1 MKKKTSKK
9 TTKTTAKKIKSSKV
23 SSAKSKTN
31 PKAKFRAAKARAS
44 WQPQRRHYVHD
55 GLKMH
60 YWEWGDPKEETYVFV
75 HGVRDQGRSWD
86 HFLDELI
93 SRGVPIKHAVAL
105 DLRGHGD
112 SEWPSTS
119 RGYAHEDFLTDLA
132 GLLKHLD
139 KDPVTIIGHSLG
151 GSMCL
156 LYAGTFPERVKR
168 MVLLESLGPFARSD
182 DEVPNIMAE
191 RLKGRDY
198 VEIPFPH
205 ETLQAAAK
213 AIQKTF
219 PLIPDKAALHMAQ
232 HGTNTNGGRYRWKH
246 DPILRYRTTTA
257 MSEGQVEAFIRRL
270 KCPILFVYGT
280 ESDFMK
286 SVRGHRAQLFP
297 NAKIVPIEG
306 AGHHIP
312 HEKPVELAAVV
323 VPFLLQ
329 D

>member
-1 MKKKTSKK
+1 MKKKSTKKSAKKTK
-9 TTKTTAKKIKSSKV
+9 TTKARVTQV
-23 SSAKSKTN
+23 KTRHKN
-31 PKAKFRAAKARAS
+31 QARAAKTATS
-44 WQPQRRHYVHD
+44 QEPRRRYFEHD
-55 GLKMH
+55 GLRLH
-60 YWEWGDPKEETYVFV
+60 YWEWGDPREHTYVFV

-86 HFLDELI
+86 HFIDELR
-93 SRGVPIKHAVAL
+93 SRGVPIKHAVAI

-112 SEWPSTS
+112 SEWPSSS

-132 GLLKHLD
+132 GLMKHLD
-139 KDPVTIIGHSLG
+139 KEPVTIIGHSLG

-156 LYAGTFPERVKR
+156 LYAGTFPEKVKR

-182 DEVPNIMAE
+182 DEVPDIMAE
-191 RLKGRDY
+191 RLKGRNY

-205 ETLQAAAK
+205 ETLEAAAK

-219 PLIPDKAALHMAQ
+219 PLIPDKAALHMAK
-232 HGTNTNGGRYRWKH
+232 HGTHTKGGRYRWKH

-257 MSEGQVEAFIRRL
+257 MSEGQVEAYIRRL
-270 KCPILFVYGT
+270 KCPILFIYGT

-286 SVRGHRAQLFP
+286 SVRGHRAQMFP
-297 NAKIVPIEG
+297 NAKIVPIDG

-312 HEKPVELAAVV
+312 HEKPVELAEVV

-329 D
+329 DK

>member
-1 MKKKTSKK
+1 MKKKATKK
-9 TTKTTAKKIKSSKV
+9 AAKQTKSNKARVT
-23 SSAKSKTN
+23 
-31 PKAKFRAAKARAS
+31 KAKTSHKLDVRTPKSETS
-44 WQPQRRHYVHD
+44 WEPRRRYFTHD
-55 GLKMH
+55 GLKLH

-93 SRGVPIKHAVAL
+93 RRGVPIKHAVAL

-132 GLLKHLD
+132 GLAKHLD
-139 KDPVTIIGHSLG
+139 KESVTIIGHSLG

-156 LYAGTFPERVKR
+156 LYAGTFPEKVKR
-168 MVLLESLGPFARSD
+168 MVLLESLGPFARAD

-191 RLKGRDY
+191 RLNGRDY

-232 HGTNTNGGRYRWKH
+232 HGTNTNGGRFRWKH

-257 MSEGQVEAFIRRL
+257 MSEGQIEAFIRRL
-270 KCPILFVYGT
+270 TCPILFVYGT

-286 SVRGHRAQLFP
+286 SVRGHRAQMFP
-297 NAKIVPIEG
+297 NATIVPIEG

-312 HEKPVELAAVV
+312 HEKPVELAEVV
-323 VPFLLQ
+323 VPFLLAK
-329 D
+329 

>member
-1 MKKKTSKK
+1 MKKKATKKPGGKTKSRKTSG
-9 TTKTTAKKIKSSKV
+9 
-23 SSAKSKTN
+23 AKSKTSHK
-31 PKAKFRAAKARAS
+31 PKVRLSEPETS
-44 WQPQRRHYVHD
+44 WEPKRRHFVHD

-86 HFLDELI
+86 HFLEALLK
-93 SRGVPIKHAVAL
+93 RGVPIKHAVAL

-139 KDPVTIIGHSLG
+139 KEPLTIIGHSLG

-156 LYAGTFPERVKR
+156 LYAGIFPEKVKR
-168 MVLLESLGPFARSD
+168 LVLLESLGPFARAD

-205 ETLQAAAK
+205 ETWEAAAK

-219 PLIPDKAALHMAQ
+219 PLIPDKAALHMAR
-232 HGTNTNGGRYRWKH
+232 HGTSYKGGRYRWKH

-257 MSEGQVEAFIRRL
+257 MSEGQIEAFIRRL

-286 SVRGHRAQLFP
+286 SVRGGRVKLFP

-312 HEKPVELAAVV
+312 HEKPDELAEVV
-323 VPFLLQ
+323 VPFLLS